1 MNEFRLDHEYATL
14 SEQRDRSRS
23 RVRLA
28 VFVVASLH
36 VVVLLVFL
44 MVGCKRGGETPISEQ
59 QGLPAFPEDVVTSAP
74 PSTMESTNVTA
85 WQAPGLPPAES
96 ADINP
101 PMTGPVSAAQPQAPV
116 LPAVPTVEQG
126 ATPGT
131 EYVVAPGD
139 TFYSIGRKFGVG
151 YKAIEAA
158 NPGVDPKRLRVGQKL
173 VIPAPGSGT
182 GGVASGATPS
192 VAAPSL
198 AETTYTVQSGDTL
211 TKIAR
216 RFGVTVRAL
225 RAANNLTTDRIK
237 VGQKLKIPVRGSS
250 ESAPVESIPSVTG
263 ASAGAGNQPAD
274 AGGWIAPAPVQG
286 GGMQR

>member
-1 MNEFRLDHEYATL
+1 MNEFRLDHEYAGL

-44 MVGCKRGGETPISEQ
+44 MVGCKRGGETPVSEQ

-74 PSTMESTNVTA
+74 PSTVESSNAMA
-85 WQAPGLPPAES
+85 WQAPGVPADTNPPAG
-96 ADINP
+96 
-101 PMTGPVSAAQPQAPV
+101 GPVSAPQAQAPV
-116 LPAVPTVEQG
+116 LPVVPAGPMVEQG

-158 NPGVDPKRLRVGQKL
+158 NPGVDPRRLRVGQKL
-173 VIPAPGSGT
+173 VIPAAGSGT
-182 GGVASGATPS
+182 GGAASGASPS
-192 VAAPSL
+192 VAAPSQ

-225 RAANNLTTDRIK
+225 RAANNLSTDRIK
-237 VGQKLKIPVRGSS
+237 VGQKLKIPAKGGSAP
-250 ESAPVESIPSVTG
+250 APVESIPSATG
-263 ASAGAGNQPAD
+263 DGAGAASQPVD
-274 AGGWIAPAPVQG
+274 VGGWGQPAPVPSG
-286 GGMQR
+286 GVQQ